1 MAREPVTQETEALPE
16 ADRFGEF
23 PHPRMTARLYGHAA
37 TEAMLADAVASGR
50 MHHGWLISG
59 PEGIGKATLAY
70 SLARTL
76 LARPEDRRRTDQ
88 VPLAVD
94 PASSAFRQVAALS
107 HPAMLILRRPWDSKG
122 KRHTAGIPVD
132 EVRRLRSFLGHTGE
146 AGSNRVVLVD
156 TADDLGTAAAN
167 ALLKSLEEPPP
178 ATIFI
183 LITSEP
189 GGLLPTIRSRVRKL
203 DLAPLG
209 PDDLKAAAQQAIGAT
224 ADARVP
230 APGDWPKLVDLAQG
244 SVRRALAVSS
254 SGGLK
259 LYDDARRM
267 LELLPKVDWAAVHKL
282 GDDLGGAAA
291 EQSFDAFFQFLTDLV
306 ARLIRVRAGGGGTA
320 DDQKLAG
327 RLIGDGKLAEFAEFW
342 TWLVRT
348 KAETKLL
355 NLDKKGLI
363 LATAD
368 RLASLSA
375 PAR

>member
-1 MAREPVTQETEALPE
+1 MAREPVTQETEAPPE
-16 ADRFGEF
+16 ADRFGDF
-23 PHPRMTARLYGHAA
+23 PHPRHTARVYGHRAA
-37 TEAMLADAVASGR
+37 EAMLAEAVASGR

-59 PEGIGKATLAY
+59 HEGIGKATLAY

-76 LARPEDRRRTDQ
+76 LAKPEERRPAAEA
-88 VPLAVD
+88 PLTVD

-107 HPAMLILRRPWDSKG
+107 HPALLVLRRPWDSKG
-122 KRHTAGIPVD
+122 KRHTSGIPVD

-156 TADDLGTAAAN
+156 TADVLGTAAAN

-203 DLAPLG
+203 DLSPLG
-209 PDDLKAAAQQAIGAT
+209 ADDLKAAAQQAIGAT
-224 ADARVP
+224 EEARVP
-230 APGDWPKLVDLAQG
+230 SPGDWPKLVDLAQG

-267 LELLPKVDWAAVHKL
+267 LELMPKVDWSAMHKL

-291 EQSFDAFFQFLTDLV
+291 EQSFDAFFQFLTDLL
-306 ARLIRVRAGGGGTA
+306 ARLIRVRAGGPGSPE
-320 DDQKLAG
+320 DVKLAQK
-327 RLIGDGKLAEFAEFW
+327 LIGDGKLAQFADTW
-342 TWLVRT
+342 TWLVKS
-348 KAETKLL
+348 KAETKAL

-368 RLASLSA
+368 KLAGLAMST
-375 PAR
+375 R